1 MKLTPDRTQIFDI
14 AVNSTENFTDLGK
27 LNLLV
32 WFGFRLKSIYATAP
46 ATSKNDIQFKSGQ
59 N

>member
-1 MKLTPDRTQIFDI
+1 MILESILSDRTKIV
-14 AVNSTENFTDLGK
+14 VNSTEHFMDLGK

-32 WFGFRLKSIYATAP
+32 WFGFRFKSIYATAP